1 MTFTVEYPYISQW
14 VTYHGKMTIA
24 QVVDNKIEVALAD
37 AGGVPEDGRFYG
49 STVDEALIK
58 ANQALPE
65 WLKGTKQLLDDLV
78 SGELKST
85 ECEFICVA
93 GWPPVRNPFYEPT
106 A

>member
-1 MTFTVEYPYISQW
+1 MTFTADYPYISQW
-14 VTYHGKMTIA
+14 VTYHGTMTIA
-24 QVVDNKIEVALAD
+24 QIGEAKIEVALAD
-37 AGGVPEDGRFYG
+37 AGDVPEDGRFQG
-49 STVDEALIK
+49 SSVEEALAK

-78 SGELKST
+78 SGELKDT

-93 GWPPVRNPFYEPT
+93 GWPAVKNPFYVPT